1 MMSKFV
7 QYTITVSVS
16 VEEPMEDIAWD
27 GEDWTEEEL
36 TEYIHQERWDF
47 LTDSVA
53 ESDWDID
60 VRIVERDE

>member
-1 MMSKFV
+1 
-7 QYTITVSVS
+7 
-16 VEEPMEDIAWD
+16 MEDIAWD